1 MKKTSLK
8 DLAHY
13 LGLSQTT
20 VSRGLAGYPEVT
32 DATKR
37 RIKDAATLLNYAP
50 SSSAQKLAMGRS
62 FTIGHIVALS
72 DHITINPL
80 YADFI
85 AGAGETYAAHG
96 YDMLLSMVSKDK
108 ELDTYRN
115 LTNAHKVDGFILSEP
130 VPNDPR
136 IDLLQKLKVPF
147 VVHGRAHEDTE
158 DTGDPAPYAWLDVN
172 NKQGFWRATRHLL
185 SLGHRDI
192 ALINGRENFNFA
204 IQRRRGFEAAMTE
217 TSTPINH
224 AWMIATDMSEQAGF
238 ESATSLLGSENTP
251 TAIICSSFLAAL
263 GIQRAAAQK
272 GLKLG
277 RDISVVCWDDCLSG
291 FYEAAKEPL
300 FTAMQSSIFSAG
312 AMIAEMVIEQIAQ
325 PAPLIKTKLLEAE
338 LVKGASCADLR
349 NARL

>member
-32 DATKR
+32 NATKK
-37 RIKDAATLLNYAP
+37 RIQDAATLLNYAP

-72 DHITINPL
+72 DHITVNPL

-130 VPNDPR
+130 VPHDPR
-136 IDLLQKLKVPF
+136 IDLLQQLKVPF
-147 VVHGRAHEDTE
+147 VVHGRAHEGSE
-158 DTGDPAPYAWLDVN
+158 DPAPYAWLDVN

-192 ALINGRENFNFA
+192 ALINGRESFNFA

-217 TSTPINH
+217 TGTPINH

-238 ESATSLLGSENTP
+238 ESATSLLSSKNTP
-251 TAIICSSFLAAL
+251 TAIICSSFLVAL
-263 GIQRAAAQK
+263 GIQRAAGQK

-291 FYEAAKEPL
+291 FHETAKEPL

-338 LVKGASCADLR
+338 LVKGASCADVH
-349 NARL
+349 NTRL